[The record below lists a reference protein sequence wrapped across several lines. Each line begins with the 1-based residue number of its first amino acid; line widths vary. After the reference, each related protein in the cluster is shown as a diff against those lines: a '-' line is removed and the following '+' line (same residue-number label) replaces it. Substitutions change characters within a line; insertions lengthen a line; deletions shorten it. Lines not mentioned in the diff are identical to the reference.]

1 MKSELS
7 HKIIVASGLAAIV
20 GIGVVTFALR
30 AHPSTSVAQLS
41 HTPAS
46 VDQFSEAPA
55 PALAAQVSEAPAPA
69 LAAQIPDAPAPASAA
84 QVSGAPASVAHSDSV
99 GAANRDT
106 AAPAAVEPKIAADRH
121 LAKARISVATSNR
134 SAARTGSAV
143 NSSEKPA
150 AETLAASVDGVK
162 SVDQPTMPSAAS
174 RMATDSPEGVTST
187 WPAASDSSI
196 TTDVKSE
203 IAADSVS
210 KDVDIGVTT
219 TNGVVVL
226 TGTLATKDAIE
237 HVKDV
242 AEKVKDV
249 KSVDASAL
257 KISNT

>member
-7 HKIIVASGLAAIV
+7 HKIIVASGLAAVV

-30 AHPSTSVAQLS
+30 AHPSTSVAQIS

-46 VDQFSEAPA
+46 LDQFSTAPA
-55 PALAAQVSEAPAPA
+55 PAS
-69 LAAQIPDAPAPASAA
+69 AAQISEAPAPASAA

-134 SAARTGSAV
+134 SAARTGPAV
-143 NSSEKPA
+143 NSSERPA
-150 AETLAASVDGVK
+150 AETLAASVDAVK

-174 RMATDSPEGVTST
+174 RMAADSPEGVTSS
-187 WPAASDSSI
+187 WAAASDSSI

-242 AEKVKDV
+242 AQKVKDV
-249 KSVDASAL
+249 KSVDTSAL